1 MNMDKLRKRIVLT
14 GGPGGGKTTALDL
27 IRREFAG
34 KIASVPEA
42 ATMIF
47 SGGVERSTNDSVL
60 KAQQKAIFQLQK
72 NLEDIQRAT
81 YPDCLILCDRG
92 SLDGLAYWPDS
103 DEDYFKQMNT
113 SIEEEFARYDAV
125 IFFETAAKSGESIR
139 SNNPIRN
146 ESEQAAIELDSKLQD
161 IWSKHPNFN
170 LISSSESF
178 IRKVMFGIMTIENVI
193 GQYRDSHQ

>member
-1 MNMDKLRKRIVLT
+1 MNISKIKKRIVLT

-27 IRREFAG
+27 IRRELSG

-47 SGGVERSTNDSVL
+47 SGGIDRSLDDEVL
-60 KAQQKAIFQLQK
+60 KAQQTAIFNLQK
-72 NLEDIQRAT
+72 NLEDIQRASH
-81 YPDCLILCDRG
+81 PECLILCDRG
-92 SLDGLAYWPDS
+92 SLDGLAYWPG
-103 DEDYFKQMNT
+103 EPEEFFIQMET

-125 IFFETAAKSGESIR
+125 IFFETAAKSGESIK

-146 ESEQAAIELDSKLQD
+146 ESENAAIVLDDKLQK

-178 IRKVMFGIMTIENVI
+178 IKKVMFGIMTIENVI
-193 GQYRDSHQ
+193 EQYK

>member
-1 MNMDKLRKRIVLT
+1 MNISNIKKRIVLT

-27 IRREFAG
+27 IRREFSG

-47 SGGVERSTNDSVL
+47 SGGIERSSDIQVL
-60 KAQQKAIFQLQK
+60 KAQQTAIYHLQK

-81 YPDCLILCDRG
+81 HPECLILCDRG
-92 SLDGLAYWPDS
+92 SLDGLAYWPGEQS
-103 DEDYFKQMNT
+103 DFFQKMNT

-125 IFFETAAKSGESIR
+125 IFFETAAKSGESIK

-146 ESEQAAIELDSKLQD
+146 ESEQAAIELDQKLQNV
-161 IWSKHPNFN
+161 WSKHPNYN
-170 LISSSESF
+170 LVSSSESF
-178 IRKVMFGIMTIENVI
+178 IKKVMFGIMTVENVI
-193 GQYRDSHQ
+193 EQYK